1 MSLSVILPYQS
12 TGKRVKRRT
21 VGQSHFPGRAEGS
34 SCETEDK
41 PGKTIKY
48 V

>member
-1 MSLSVILPYQS
+1 MPIFALPND
-12 TGKRVKRRT
+12 GKRVKRRT
-21 VGQSHFPGRAEGS
+21 VGQSHFPSRAEGS

-48 V
+48 E